1 MKSCAIFPYL
11 CICTAS
17 SMGKKACKKI
27 ERRAAVATVK
37 QTPIVSKRVLWLS
50 LGSLWLAVLALY
62 YPIRQYEF
70 VYWDDDKNIF
80 ENEAVMAP
88 LSAHTTRTIF
98 TTPVIGNYNPLSNW
112 SFALER
118 EVFVPRRPGETEDQY
133 LRRFS
138 AVVHTTN
145 LILHLINTTLV
156 FFVFL
161 YLSSSW
167 QSAWLTALLFG
178 IHPLHV
184 ESVAWATE
192 RKDVLFGLFFLL
204 SALAYLY
211 YRNVR
216 RRAKLYYWASLW
228 SFVLG
233 LFAKIQ
239 TVTLPLTLVL
249 IDYFKGYKNVLRS
262 VIEKWPYFLLSL
274 SFGLLGIYF
283 LAQQGSLD
291 TNERFGLIERF
302 FFANYS
308 LATYLYKFFLP
319 YPLSPLY
326 PYPASLNWMHYL
338 SPIVTVGFFYGLYR
352 AHRLGLRWVVFGGL
366 WFFVNI
372 MFLLQLLG
380 AGQGYLADRF
390 SYIPYIGLGFV
401 LAEGIFRLSKGTRF
415 RPFLIGATALW
426 VVALWVTAYRYLP
439 VWSNTVALFTHVLDR
454 YPNTM
459 TPHRNLGNYYRDR
472 GMHDKALEI
481 YSRGL
486 RLKDDAEM
494 YNSRAKLY
502 FIKGDVEKAIR
513 DYEKAIQLMPDR
525 ADFYVNLGASYAKA
539 GRYDKG
545 LEAIEK
551 GLSIDPDNYNARF
564 NRSIIYLYQERYHD
578 QIRDLEWLLQRKP
591 NQPDLW
597 YEMANSYLRLNNP
610 RKALESLRRGLQHNP
625 RADNLRKFQQ
635 QIQQWLQKSR
645 AQNPDR

>member
-1 MKSCAIFPYL
+1 
-11 CICTAS
+11 
-17 SMGKKACKKI
+17 MGKKSRKKLHKRDADGVVKRPPLV
-27 ERRAAVATVK
+27 RR
-37 QTPIVSKRVLWLS
+37 RLLWLS
-50 LGSLWLAVLALY
+50 LFSLWLVVFALY
-62 YPIRQYEF
+62 YPVRQFEF

-88 LSAHTTRTIF
+88 LSAHTTREIF
-98 TTPVIGNYNPLSNW
+98 TTPVIGNYNPLANW

-118 EVFVPRRPGETEDQY
+118 EVFVPHRRGASDEEY

-145 LILHLINTTLV
+145 LLLHLINTALV
-156 FFVFL
+156 FFTFL
-161 YLSSSW
+161 FLSKSW

-178 IHPLHV
+178 IHPLHI

-192 RKDVLFGLFFLL
+192 RKDVLFGFFFLL
-204 SALAYLY
+204 SIMSYLF
-211 YRNVR
+211 YRFGSNGAR
-216 RRAKLYYWASLW
+216 KYYWASLG

-233 LFAKIQ
+233 LLSKIQ

-249 IDYFKGYKNVLRS
+249 IDYFKGYKTVLRS
-262 VIEKWPYFLLSL
+262 VIEKWPYFFLSL
-274 SFGLLGIYF
+274 VFGLVGIYF

-291 TNERFGLIERF
+291 TNERFSLVERF

-308 LATYLYKFFLP
+308 LATYLYKFFIP

-326 PYPASLNWMHYL
+326 PYPASLSWPHYL
-338 SPIVTVGFFYGLYR
+338 SPVVSMGFFYGLYR

-401 LAEGIFRLSKGTRF
+401 FAEGLFRLSKANKY
-415 RPFLIGATALW
+415 RPYLLGATALW
-426 VVALWVTAYRYLP
+426 LIALWVTAHRYLP
-439 VWSNTVALFTHVLDR
+439 VWRNTVSLFTYVLDR

-459 TPHRNLGNYYRDR
+459 TPHRNLGNYYRDH
-472 GMHDKALEI
+472 GMHDRALEI
-481 YSRGL
+481 YSKGL

-502 FIKGDVEKAIR
+502 FIKGEVQKAIR
-513 DYEKAIQLMPDR
+513 DYKKAIQLMPNR

-539 GRYDKG
+539 GQYDKG
-545 LEAIEK
+545 LQAIEK

-564 NRSIIYLYQERYHD
+564 NRSIIYLYQKRYSE
-578 QIRDLEWLLQRKP
+578 QIQDLEWLLRRKP
-591 NQPDLW
+591 DQPDLW

-610 RKALESLRRGLQHNP
+610 NKAIESLRRGLKHNP
-625 RADNLRKFQQ
+625 RADNLRQFQQ
-635 QIQQWLQKSR
+635 QILQWMQKSR
-645 AQNPDR
+645 AENSDR